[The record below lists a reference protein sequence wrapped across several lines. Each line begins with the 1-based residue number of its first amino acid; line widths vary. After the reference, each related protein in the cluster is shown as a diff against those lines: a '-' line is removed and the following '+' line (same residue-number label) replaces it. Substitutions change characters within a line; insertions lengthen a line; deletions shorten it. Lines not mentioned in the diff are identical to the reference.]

1 MVRER
6 WCSMK
11 ERGICYEVLSV
22 SRSFEGHD
30 QEGQGDGNEV
40 QKYGEDMRNTFGP
53 FQYFDDIPPL
63 DGPPVTSPNIMTPGR
78 DRPAL

>member
-6 WCSMK
+6 RCGMK
-11 ERGICYEVLSV
+11 EWGICYEVLSV

-40 QKYGEDMRNTFGP
+40 QKYGEDMRNIGP
-53 FQYFDDIPPL
+53 FQYFDEIPLTVRRLPH
-63 DGPPVTSPNIMTPGR
+63 PI
-78 DRPAL
+78 